1 MGEGLLLE
9 VMFKLGPGAW
19 VRVFQE
25 KNERYERGTARG
37 QTEERGCEKRA
48 LCIINTV
55 RIYHQ
60 VMGVTLSFSHYGLKR
75 SSFWRCAE
83 DSRCLPCTSPSPRP
97 SSPSAFRYTTILG
110 SERSSLELKLIGRG
124 ECAEYSDDKDGMLR
138 AWQYLGFLSLA
149 LALPCHK
156 PLTGKSLKHPFL
168 LSVWSTAPNCPQHY
182 RTPCQS

>member
-1 MGEGLLLE
+1 MKGMKEEQHVDRLRREG
-9 VMFKLGPGAW
+9 VK
-19 VRVFQE
+19 
-25 KNERYERGTARG
+25 
-37 QTEERGCEKRA
+37 KRA

-138 AWQYLGFLSLA
+138 A
-149 LALPCHK
+149 
-156 PLTGKSLKHPFL
+156 
-168 LSVWSTAPNCPQHY
+168 
-182 RTPCQS
+182 